1 MGFDLEET
9 LAHRDED
16 TGVHLSSGGDF
27 TGLTGERCDDQL
39 ASPTIVGRSLHDE
52 NSYMMIAFDVHI

>member
-1 MGFDLEET
+1 MITRHVPDNQAQDGP
-9 LAHRDED
+9 
-16 TGVHLSSGGDF
+16 TGLSSGFND
-27 TGLTGERCDDQL
+27 LTGERCDDQL